1 MPCWWGRVRCRVGGA
16 WCSYR
21 QRDTYGLRRDGA
33 HPSSIRRPERHRVA
47 VSAPRD
53 DGPMPITM
61 QDYRLTWTDA
71 EGTPRASAVAY
82 DKPSAGWSVPL
93 PDHAEQVLWDVLD
106 AAAGNP

>member
-1 MPCWWGRVRCRVGGA
+1 
-16 WCSYR
+16 
-21 QRDTYGLRRDGA
+21 
-33 HPSSIRRPERHRVA
+33 
-47 VSAPRD
+47 
-53 DGPMPITM
+53 MPITM